1 VIHRM
6 LRAARRAV
14 PRGPL
19 AVRLRGLPRVLAAT
33 ARQLENECAA
43 GFPGTA
49 LIWPPTYGRLIDIA
63 HTKGVL

>member
-33 ARQLENECAA
+33 ARQLVNECAA
-43 GFPGTA
+43 GVPGSA
-49 LIWPPTYGRLIDIA
+49 LIWPPTYGRLWDMA
-63 HTKGVL
+63 HTKGTI